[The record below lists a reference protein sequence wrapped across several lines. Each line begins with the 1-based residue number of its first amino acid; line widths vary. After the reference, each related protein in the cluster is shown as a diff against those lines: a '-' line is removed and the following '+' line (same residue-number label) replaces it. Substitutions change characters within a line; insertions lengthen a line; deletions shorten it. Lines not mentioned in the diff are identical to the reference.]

1 MLTGAKMKN
10 AVVESKWDEFRR
22 NALNWWN
29 KRGNDQFIK
38 VNSVRE
44 RSIILLQKRYG
55 YTREKATSEL
65 DEHYPRAWLG

>member
-1 MLTGAKMKN
+1 MNVKKDVFENTW
-10 AVVESKWDEFRR
+10 VEFRR
-22 NALNWWN
+22 KFLIWWN
-29 KRGNDQFIK
+29 KSRHDQFIK

-44 RSIILLQKRYG
+44 RSISILQKRYG

>member
-1 MLTGAKMKN
+1 MNVNKDVIEN
-10 AVVESKWDEFRR
+10 KWVEFRR
-22 NALNWWN
+22 NVLNWWN
-29 KRGNDQFIK
+29 KRRNDQFIK

-44 RSIILLQKRYG
+44 RSISLLQKRYG